1 MMNKTR
7 FPLFARL
14 LTNSLKAVVTV
25 AAITVPLVLIGRA
38 TLGEGV
44 IALLYLVPVTWSAS
58 RWGLVPGMGAA
69 LTAGLCFDFL
79 FIPPFYTFAI
89 GSLEGWMILIIFLA
103 VAFVVVERIQASLS
117 KAREAVF
124 MYELSSALASQRTP
138 EAVAHTVAGQI
149 RQLFQATLVNVV
161 FHTEKQSPSIVVSEP
176 SRVTAPGRPDRILPI
191 LNALGLVG
199 EIQIWRGAYMELPA
213 EDSRLLQNFAS
224 QTARALE
231 RTQQIEKEEQL
242 KGLMPKASTSRR

>member
-1 MMNKTR
+1 MNKNR
-7 FPLFARL
+7 FPFFARH
-14 LTNSLKAVVTV
+14 LTNSMKAVVTV
-25 AAITVPLVLIGRA
+25 AASTVPLVLIGRA
-38 TLGEGV
+38 ALGEGV

-58 RWGLVPGMGAA
+58 RWGLVPGMAAA

-79 FIPPFYTFAI
+79 FIPPFYTFAV
-89 GSLEGWMILIIFLA
+89 GSLEGWMILLIFLA
-103 VAFVVVERIQASLS
+103 VAVIVVERIQASLS

-124 MYELSSALASQRTP
+124 MYELSSALAGQRTQ

-149 RQLFQATLVNVV
+149 RQLFQATLVNVI
-161 FHTEKQSPSIVVSEP
+161 FQAENHSPSIVVSEP
-176 SRVTAPGRPDRILPI
+176 NHVTAQGRPDRILPI

-199 EIQIWRGAYMELPA
+199 EIQIWRGATVELPA

-231 RTQQIEKEEQL
+231 RTQQIEKEERL
-242 KGLMPKASTSRR
+242 TGLMPKASASRR